1 MEHLW
6 SPWRMEYIEN
16 HQRDTFCVFCWAPQ
30 QPDGPENLIVYRG
43 RLNYVILNRFPYTNG
58 HLMIVPYEHQADL
71 ELLSGEVRAE
81 MMDLA
86 AQAVQVLKA
95 AYHPQAFNLGMN
107 LGTAAG
113 AGIADHLHLHVVPR
127 WSGDTNFM
135 STVAQT
141 RVLPEALEVTY
152 QRLREAWKKLFA
164 PAP

>member
-16 HQRDTFCVFCWAPQ
+16 YKHDAECVFCWAPRQ
-30 QPDGPENLIVYRG
+30 EDGPDNLIVYRG

-58 HLMIVPYEHQADL
+58 HLMIVPYEHQAHL
-71 ELLSGEVRAE
+71 EALSPEVRAE
-81 MMDLA
+81 MMELTA
-86 AQAVQVLKA
+86 WAVQVLKKV
-95 AYHPQAFNLGMN
+95 YHPQAFNLGMN

-113 AGIADHLHLHVVPR
+113 AGIADHLHMHVVPR

-152 QRLREAWKKLFA
+152 RRLREAWVALTQEKA
-164 PAP
+164 

>member
-16 HQRDTFCVFCWAPQ
+16 HKGDAVCVFCWAPGQ
-30 QPDGPENLIVYRG
+30 EDGPENLIVHRG
-43 RLNYVILNRFPYTNG
+43 WLNYVILNRFPYTNG
-58 HLMIVPYEHQADL
+58 HLMVVPYEHQAQL
-71 ELLSGEVRAE
+71 ESLDPEVRAE
-81 MMDLA
+81 MMELT

-95 AYHPQAFNLGMN
+95 VYHPQAFNLGMN
-107 LGTAAG
+107 LGVAAG
-113 AGIADHLHLHVVPR
+113 AGIADHLHMHVVPR

-152 QRLREAWKKLFA
+152 RRLHEAWLALAQKE
-164 PAP
+164 